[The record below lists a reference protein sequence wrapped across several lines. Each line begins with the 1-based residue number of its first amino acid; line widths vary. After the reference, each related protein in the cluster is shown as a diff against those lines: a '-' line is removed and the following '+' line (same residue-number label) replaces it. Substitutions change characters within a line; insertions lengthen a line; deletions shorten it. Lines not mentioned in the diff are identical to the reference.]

1 MALQLSSIIEYPLSR
16 VNTIVRNV
24 IITGMEEKLLKI
36 ADLEL
41 DSRSFMVKR
50 DKREILL
57 TPQEFSLLEY
67 LMINKGRI
75 VSRTMILS
83 QIWKYSSD
91 LKTRVVDVYIGYL
104 RKKIDKD
111 ANKKL
116 IHSVRGFGYVIKE

>member
-1 MALQLSSIIEYPLSR
+1 VALQLSSIIEYPLSR